1 VTNRFRPQD
10 ALPLACV
17 AAAAMLAA
25 SELMTLFEL
34 TPPGG
39 EAIQA
44 VDAADRHG
52 YSLLVLGVFAIAAV
66 IVALRTG
73 ARVAALAVAVAGTL
87 ALLIFLVVDLPDV
100 NQVGTL
106 DDARQSFI
114 DARAE
119 PQAGFW
125 LELVGA
131 LGLALS
137 GAALTTLE
145 PEQLQRRRAAKPRR
159 KRAVSYQ
166 R

>member
-1 VTNRFRPQD
+1 VSGDRFRLQD
-10 ALPLACV
+10 ALPVACV
-17 AAAAMLAA
+17 AAAAVLGA

-44 VDAADRHG
+44 VEAADRHG
-52 YSLLVLGVFAIAAV
+52 YSLLILAVFAVAAL

-125 LELVGA
+125 LELIGA
-131 LGLALS
+131 LGLALC

-145 PEQLQRRRAAKPRR
+145 PAQLRRNQKRVRR
-159 KRAVSYQ
+159 GSRPGYQ